1 MEKVFEAINGVF
13 SFIGPLSDFL
23 WEFPTNFDWYSSIPI
38 LGNISF
44 AIILLLGSGIFFS
57 FRIGFMQVT
66 YFKKGIRTMTEKRV
80 VETGISPL
88 ASFFLSSAM
97 RVGPGNILGVT
108 GAIAVGGPG
117 ALFWMWISAFF
128 GMAVAY
134 MEGVLAQIFK
144 EKKDDEFVGGL
155 PFYGRKLLGNKV
167 WIGVFLSVLYILYAL
182 CCLPAQGFN
191 VVSSVGR
198 MAEIVTGK
206 TIPSGSA
213 FYYIVGTLIVI
224 LTAAIAFGGIKKV
237 SRWTDMMV
245 PVMAVLYMVV
255 VLLLIILNFTRI
267 PYFFGSVFAG
277 AFKPDAFFG
286 GVFGTVLAQG
296 VKRGLM
302 SNEAGQGTITMS
314 AAAAD
319 AKHPCE
325 QGVIASLGVFLDTIV
340 ICTLTGFVVVMA
352 HCWTGADAESW
363 QALDKLPK
371 YTESNEA
378 GQGTITMSAA
388 AADAKHPCEQ
398 GVIASLGV
406 FLDTIVICTLTGFVV
421 VMAHCWTGADAESW
435 QALDKLPK
443 YTESIAVLTP
453 GTAMNGIVTFLVTL
467 CFCLFAFTCLLGMIS
482 FSEIAANRIRKDK
495 ICINFVRCIGL
506 FVAAFGILCNIAGL
520 ELGNLWAFSD
530 LGNILIVFF
539 NVPIV
544 YVGAKYVFRAT
555 RHYKKN
561 DGTPFTS
568 EVIGR
573 NDCVYWDEQAK
584 KAVKNFSG
592 K

>member
-1 MEKVFEAINGVF
+1 MESVFEAVNSVF

-23 WEFPTNFDWYSSIPI
+23 WDFPTNIEWYRNIPL
-38 LGNISF
+38 LGNFSF

-57 FRIGFMQVT
+57 FKLGFMQVT
-66 YFKKGIRTMTEKRV
+66 HFKKGIHVLTEERA

-88 ASFFLSSAM
+88 AAFFLSSAM
-97 RVGPGNILGVT
+97 RVGPGNIIGVT

-144 EKKDDEFVGGL
+144 EKKEDEFVGGL

-167 WIGVFLSVLYILYAL
+167 WIGIFLSILYILYAL

-198 MAEIVTGK
+198 MAEIVTG
-206 TIPSGSA
+206 TSIVSNSV
-213 FYYIVGTLIVI
+213 FYYVVGALIII
-224 LTAAIAFGGIKKV
+224 LTAVIAFGGIRKV
-237 SRWTDMMV
+237 TKWTDKMV
-245 PVMAVLYMVV
+245 PVMAVLYIAVV
-255 VLLLIILNFTRI
+255 FILIILNLGRI
-267 PYFFGSVFAG
+267 PYFFQTVFGG
-277 AFKPDAFFG
+277 AFKPEAFFG

-325 QGVIASLGVFLDTIV
+325 QGMIASIGVFLDTIV

-352 HCWTGADAESW
+352 HCWTGAESEAW
-363 QALDKLPK
+363 AALDKLPK
-371 YTESNEA
+371 
-378 GQGTITMSAA
+378 
-388 AADAKHPCEQ
+388 
-398 GVIASLGV
+398 
-406 FLDTIVICTLTGFVV
+406 F
-421 VMAHCWTGADAESW
+421 
-435 QALDKLPK
+435 
-443 YTESIAVLTP
+443 TESIAVLTP
-453 GTAMNGIVTFLVTL
+453 GTAFNAVMTFLVTL

-482 FSEIAANRIRKDK
+482 FSEIAANRIRKDRL
-495 ICINFVRCIGL
+495 CINIVRCIAL

-568 EVIGR
+568 KIIGR
-573 NDCVYWDEQAK
+573 SDCQFWDERAK
-584 KAVKNFSG
+584 KMK
-592 K
+592 

>member
-1 MEKVFEAINGVF
+1 MLCRGGSFMQSVFEAINSVF
-13 SFIGPLSDFL
+13 AFIGPLSDFL
-23 WEFPTNFDWYSSIPI
+23 WDFPTNFEWYTNIPI
-38 LGNISF
+38 LGNFSF

-57 FRIGFMQVT
+57 FRLGFMQVT
-66 YFKKGIRTMTEKRV
+66 HFKKGVRILTEKRTS
-80 VETGISPL
+80 ETGITP
-88 ASFFLSSAM
+88 AAAFFLSSAM
-97 RVGPGNILGVT
+97 RVGPGNIIGVT

-117 ALFWMWISAFF
+117 ALFWMWVSAFF
-128 GMAVAY
+128 GMAIAY

-167 WIGVFLSVLYILYAL
+167 WIGIFLSVLYILYAL

-191 VVSSVGR
+191 VVSSIGR
-198 MAEIVTGK
+198 MAEIVTGS
-206 TIPSGSA
+206 TIASNSV
-213 FYYIVGTLIVI
+213 FYYVVGALII
-224 LTAAIAFGGIKKV
+224 LLTAGIAFGGIRKV
-237 SRWTDMMV
+237 TKWTDKMV
-245 PVMAVLYMVV
+245 PVMAVLYIAVV
-255 VLLLIILNFTRI
+255 FILIILNLGRI
-267 PYFFGSVFAG
+267 PYFFETVFGG
-277 AFKPDAFFG
+277 AFKPEAFFG

-314 AAAAD
+314 AAASD

-325 QGVIASLGVFLDTIV
+325 QGLLASVGVFLDTIV

-352 HCWTGADAESW
+352 HCWTGENAQAW
-363 QALDKLPK
+363 AALDKLPK
-371 YTESNEA
+371 
-378 GQGTITMSAA
+378 
-388 AADAKHPCEQ
+388 
-398 GVIASLGV
+398 
-406 FLDTIVICTLTGFVV
+406 F
-421 VMAHCWTGADAESW
+421 
-435 QALDKLPK
+435 
-443 YTESIAVLTP
+443 TESIAVLTP
-453 GTAMNGIVTFLVTL
+453 GTAFNAIITFLVTL
-467 CFCLFAFTCLLGMIS
+467 CFCMFAFTCLLGMIS
-482 FSEIAANRIRKDK
+482 FSEIAANRIRRDRV
-495 ICINFVRCIGL
+495 CINIVRCVAL

-530 LGNILIVFF
+530 LGNILIVYF

-555 RHYKKN
+555 KHFRKN

-573 NDCVYWDEQAK
+573 DDCTYWDE
-584 KAVKNFSG
+584 KAG